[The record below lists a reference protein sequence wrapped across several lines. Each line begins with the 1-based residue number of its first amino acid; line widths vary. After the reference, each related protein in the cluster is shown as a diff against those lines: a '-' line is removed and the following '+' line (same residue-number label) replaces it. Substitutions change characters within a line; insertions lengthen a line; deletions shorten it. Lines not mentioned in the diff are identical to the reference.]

1 MKRKRQIIVAD
12 LTAVIAGK
20 IFLNQSP
27 ALGNTK
33 RLKLL
38 RRWVRARLA
47 TFSRQKFWA
56 SFWVWRSFVQFLGS
70 FSKKSSQKLWWEKT
84 FLRNDLELSVGLWS
98 LNVYSSTPHPRP
110 PTPKKLFVWIPAEK
124 VTNTFLGLL
133 LDSTAEILI
142 FLRNLTLPWWKW
154 CNWNILNA
162 SEVRGEYFNRG
173 TRQKYLE

>member
-1 MKRKRQIIVAD
+1 METRNAQNYFGDEFGRGWQHSTEKSFGLLFEFDD
-12 LTAVIAGK
+12 LLCNSLEA
-20 IFLNQSP
+20 FL
-27 ALGNTK
+27 
-33 RLKLL
+33 
-38 RRWVRARLA
+38 
-47 TFSRQKFWA
+47 
-56 SFWVWRSFVQFLGS
+56 
-70 FSKKSSQKLWWEKT
+70 KKSSQKLWWEKT
-84 FLRNDLELSVGLWS
+84 FLRHDLELSVGLWS

-162 SEVRGEYFNRG
+162 SEVRGSISIAGHDRNIWNNFICFSQAFLFVNIWEIIS
-173 TRQKYLE
+173 K